1 MTDSPSGAAGGA
13 PALRSKWL
21 VLLAACL
28 GNLVLTI
35 DGGIMGISYPAL
47 ADAFDTGTSTI
58 LWVTVAFW
66 VTGIGLVL
74 TVGWLGD
81 VGGRRFS
88 YTLGFVLQ
96 AAALGVSAITVE
108 LWQLIASR
116 ICMGVGSAMVLAGVN
131 AIIVDRFGPEDR
143 AKAIGI
149 AGAAVGIGLST
160 GPLVGG
166 WLLDVLG
173 WRALFYTRVPLA
185 LVTAGLSWWVLES
198 PGRRTMRD
206 FTVDKVGAVS
216 LFTVLASLLLVIN
229 RSAEDGLLSPV
240 VLAMAGLFVVATP
253 VLIVSQRRSVRPI
266 LDFGLFRNPGY
277 SFGLGVLLC
286 HYTSLSAI
294 LLLAPFFFIDALGFS
309 ATKMGLFIMLHTL
322 MRVFVA
328 PISGALTPPHRRL
341 DPVRRGTGGDGR
353 VAGLAQPPGRL
364 RVRGGDSGSAAAGG
378 RCVGA
383 VRAAEHHHYHGVGA
397 SGPVRDCLGIY
408 RVGATA
414 VVLGWRCGGG
424 RHLRRTRE
432 GVSRCIRGCG
442 PCGGLGFLGHASVR
456 GRACRLGGA
465 GEHRRHL
472 RDSTPRVTAVG
483 LLSRPCHQAPLEK
496 APRPPQVA
504 G

>member
-1 MTDSPSGAAGGA
+1 MHETPSSPAGRA

-81 VGGRRFS
+81 VGGRRLS
-88 YTLGFVLQ
+88 YTFGFLLQ
-96 AAALGVSAITVE
+96 AAALGISAITVE
-108 LWQLIASR
+108 LWQLIAAR

-185 LVTAGLSWWVLES
+185 LITAGLSWWVLES
-198 PGRRTMRD
+198 PNRRTVRD

-216 LFTVLASLLLVIN
+216 LFAVLASLLLVIN
-229 RSAEDGLLSPV
+229 RSAEDGLLSPI
-240 VLAMAGLFVVATP
+240 VLAMAGVLIVATP

-277 SFGLGVLLC
+277 SFGLGVLVC
-286 HYTSLSAI
+286 HYTSLCAI

-322 MRVFVA
+322 MRVFIA
-328 PISGALTPPHRRL
+328 PISGALTPRIGAWTL
-341 DPVRRGTGGDGR
+341 SGLGL
-353 VAGLAQPPGRL
+353 VAMVASLAWL
-364 RVRGGDSGSAAAGG
+364 SLLADSGSEGAILTALLLVGIASGLYEPPNTTTIMGSVPPDRYGTASASIASGRQLSFSVGVAVAGAIF
-378 RCVGA
+378 A
-383 VRAAEHHHYHGVGA
+383 VRERAYLEA
-397 SGPVRDCLGIY
+397 SETAGRAVALGFSDTLLS
-408 RVGATA
+408 G
-414 VVLGWRCGGG
+414 VVLA
-424 RHLRRTRE
+424 
-432 GVSRCIRGCG
+432 
-442 PCGGLGFLGHASVR
+442 GLGVLVSIAAIYVTR
-456 GRACRLGGA
+456 RRA
-465 GEHRRHL
+465 E
-472 RDSTPRVTAVG
+472 
-483 LLSRPCHQAPLEK
+483 
-496 APRPPQVA
+496 
-504 G
+504 